1 MKRSPSVG
9 ISRPAIM
16 RSTVV
21 LPPPLGPRR
30 AINSPSLT
38 EKLTLLTAVTSPNFL
53 LTFFSSML
61 IQSVQS
67 RSGLLGEGIIPFRL
81 PFDKRFD
88 GERCEC
94 QQHQHA
100 REDEG
105 GRHALGGVIDIR
117 DAQRQRFRFD
127 GDAGGS

>member
-53 LTFFSSML
+53 LTFLSSML
-61 IQSVQS
+61 MQSVQS
-67 RSGLLGEGIIPFRL
+67 RRGLLGESIVPFRL
-81 PFDKRFD
+81 PFDKRFN
-88 GERCEC
+88 GESDEG
-94 QQHQHA
+94 QQCQHA
-100 REDEG
+100 RESEG
-105 GRHALGGVIDIR
+105 RRCA
-117 DAQRQRFRFD
+117 A
-127 GDAGGS
+127 